1 MSLWVA
7 VPCGL
12 AAAAAYGV
20 ASAVQHAEAHAVGGQ
35 AAEPDADTRAGVRTL
50 VGLLGNARWWLSI
63 GGDGAGLVLQVIAL
77 ATGPVVLI
85 QPLLV
90 LSLAVALPVGWAL
103 GGPRPDRGSARG
115 CALVIGALGVF
126 FVLVGDPGPG
136 GSLAVRAAVVLVVVA
151 PLLGAAVVLAV
162 RGRGARARAVCYGAV
177 AGSGFGL
184 VGVLVNALATAVT
197 DHGFGFLDDA
207 RGWLPLAG
215 VIGIGGAALVLTQV
229 SFQIGDLGASFP
241 ANEAAAPLVAV
252 VLGAALLGEHV
263 PVSVPHLAGYLICL
277 AAIVV
282 GTARLARPAGAPT
295 GR

>member
-7 VPCGL
+7 VLCGL
-12 AAAAAYGV
+12 AAAVAYGV
-20 ASAVQHAEAHAVGGQ
+20 ASAVQHAEAHDAG
-35 AAEPDADTRAGVRTL
+35 PADTRSGIERL
-50 VGLLGNARWWLSI
+50 VGLLGNTRWWLSI
-63 GGDGAGLVLQVIAL
+63 GGDGAGLALQIVAL

-103 GGPRPDRGSARG
+103 GGPRPDLGSAG
-115 CALVIGALGVF
+115 AGVLVIGALGVF
-126 FVLVGDPGPG
+126 LVLVGDPGPSG
-136 GSLAVRAAVVLVVVA
+136 ALALRAAVVLVVAA
-151 PLLGAAVVLAV
+151 PLLGAVVLLAV
-162 RGRGARARAVCYGAV
+162 RARGDRVRAVSYGAV

-197 DHGFGFLDDA
+197 EDGFAVLADA

-215 VIGIGGAALVLTQV
+215 VIGIGGAAVVLTQV
-229 SFQIGDLGASFP
+229 SFQIGDLGASLP

-263 PVSVPHLAGYLICL
+263 PVSLPRVAGYLMCL
-277 AAIVV
+277 AAIVA
-282 GTARLARPAGAPT
+282 GTARLARPSGTPAQ
-295 GR
+295 